1 MPLLTRRHALFGI
14 AAAFLGAKDAHAVIL
29 GRPTTS
35 KEYPWHV
42 KLNIVEGDGYIPC
55 CGGSVIGER
64 WILTA
69 AHCVADLTVDQVK
82 AVVVDGFSLDVKEL
96 IVHPRYNKDDDT
108 FEHDVALVGVHST
121 RPAAVISL
129 PSPRTHL
136 RSGEPL
142 IVIGTGKTE
151 DGEESDQ
158 LREGKVPYVSNKT
171 CSREYDGIVPGMMC
185 AGTKSGWTD
194 TCPGDSG
201 GSLIKRDSQGNAT
214 LVGITSWGGEGDDD
228 CGTTYG
234 VYTRVS
240 HYYEWIMKHTSD

>member
-1 MPLLTRRHALFGI
+1 MLLITRRHALFGI
-14 AAAFLGAKDAHAVIL
+14 AAALFGAKHAHAVIL
-29 GRPTTS
+29 GKPTTS

-42 KLNIVEGDGYIPC
+42 KLNIVEGDGYIPL

-82 AVVVDGFSLDVKEL
+82 AVVVDSVSLDVKEL

-108 FEHDVALVGVHST
+108 FEHDVALVRVHST

-158 LREGKVPYVSNKT
+158 LREGKVPYVSNKM
-171 CSREYDGIVPGMMC
+171 CSGKYDGISPGMMC
-185 AGTKSGWTD
+185 AGTESGGTD
-194 TCPGDSG
+194 ACQGDSG
-201 GSLIKRDSQGNAT
+201 GPLIKYDSEGSAI
-214 LVGITSWGGEGDDD
+214 LVGIVSNGEE
-228 CGTTYG
+228 CGKTCG

-240 HYYEWIMKHTSD
+240 YYREWIMETMSRYGD